1 MPKGVG
7 PVFAG
12 LVVVPRWPSTDGG
25 YSPYLSWQGA
35 EESICASKSVTS
47 RYDDSG
53 AKLTKAGQTDTAGLR
68 LIASRAKTGA
78 FAGETLFNSDIA
90 VENGYAYQ
98 GDYQGVSIRDVRDP
112 SNPTLVN
119 QIVCPGSQN
128 DVTINDGILIT
139 STDSRRTNDGCNST
153 STSTPTSPT
162 TWEGLK
168 VWDVRDIRNPE
179 DPKVLSPVGKKVLF
193 TDELGGGSQPTC
205 NSTVGPNRGADAI
218 YDITDSANPKFMS
231 YFKMPRDQTNFE
243 NCVAHNGNAMPV
255 KELAWFDRGP
265 CNDSRLVLGGFW
277 SSYYYNG
284 FIYGSEI
291 QRGFDVF
298 KATGGEFSAA
308 DRARVR
314 TLNAQTQF

>member
-1 MPKGVG
+1 MRATCCAHLGRGAVMPKGVG

-35 EESICASKSVTS
+35 EESICTSKSVTS
-47 RYDDSG
+47 RYDDSD

-90 VENGYAYQ
+90 FENGYAYQ

-112 SNPTLVN
+112 SNPTLVI

-168 VWDVRDIRNPE
+168 VWDVRD
-179 DPKVLSPVGKKVLF
+179 PKAPALLKS
-193 TDELGGGSQPTC
+193 
-205 NSTVGPNRGADAI
+205 
-218 YDITDSANPKFMS
+218 
-231 YFKMPRDQTNFE
+231 
-243 NCVAHNGNAMPV
+243 
-255 KELAWFDRGP
+255 
-265 CNDSRLVLGGFW
+265 
-277 SSYYYNG
+277 
-284 FIYGSEI
+284 
-291 QRGFDVF
+291 
-298 KATGGEFSAA
+298 
-308 DRARVR
+308 VR
-314 TLNAQTQF
+314 TDCGSHTHTVLPEANRLLVYVQSYDVSGGNYRCGTQDGIYSHDKISIVEVPKADPAAAQVIATP